1 MVGIVAT
8 VCGKVEGH
16 GETFLT
22 RREVAAVESVRLCG
36 SREAGVLADSP
47 GTEGIHG
54 AVRATEE
61 GRQTRHIV
69 EVLEA
74 LKVGF
79 CIY

>member
-1 MVGIVAT
+1 MVGIIAA

-22 RREVAAVESVRLCG
+22 GCEVAAVESVRLGG
-36 SREAGVLADSP
+36 SGESGVLTDCP
-47 GTEGIHG
+47 GTQRIHG

-61 GRQTRHIV
+61 GRYARHIV
-69 EVLEA
+69 EVLET

-79 CIY
+79 GIY